1 MGFFGGGGGG
11 TTPVNMVGAST
22 GTAGTA
28 GYVPAPAAGEEHKLL
43 RGDATFQA
51 VPWGQ
56 KLVSSSTSDLAL
68 TGTVA
73 NVIGLYGLSSLTSIG
88 NAQYYHNRQYFV
100 PVFIPQTLTSWSLNV
115 TIGANPAVQITCKIG
130 VYDRSTSTNLPNNRI
145 SVSSA
150 ITVATTDTGVTKT
163 VAFTDTLNTG
173 LYYLSICGGTA
184 ATILPLQANTSTIPL
199 PFLGIQLRTGSAPNG
214 LYRAISGYGTDD
226 FPSTMG
232 TTNYSALNG
241 DFWARMWIS
250 Y

>member
-28 GYVPAPAAGEEHKLL
+28 GYVPAPAAGEEHKVL
-43 RGDATFQA
+43 RGDATFQG

-73 NVIGLYGLSSLTSIG
+73 NVIGLYGLSTLTSTG
-88 NAQYYHNRQYFV
+88 NQSFAYSRQYFT
-100 PVFIPQTLTSWSLNV
+100 PVFIPQTLTSWNLNV
-115 TIGANPAVQITCKIG
+115 TIGANPTAQITCKIG

-173 LYYLSICGGTA
+173 LYYLSICGGTL
-184 ATILPLQANTSTIPL
+184 TTVLPLQANSSTIPL
-199 PFLGIQLRTGSAPNG
+199 PFLGIQLRTGSAPVC
-214 LYRAISGYGTDD
+214 LYRTITGYGTDD

-232 TTNYSALNG
+232 TTSWIGNNG
-241 DFWARMWIS
+241 DFFPRMWIS

>member
-1 MGFFGGGGGG
+1 MSGFFGGGGTAYSNFTGSS
-11 TTPVNMVGAST
+11 ST
-22 GTAGTA
+22 VTGSSGL
-28 GYVPAPAAGEEHKLL
+28 VPAPAAGEEHKLL

-73 NVIGLYGLSSLTSIG
+73 NVIGLYGLSTLTSTG
-88 NAQYYHNRQYFV
+88 NQNFAYTRQYFT

-115 TIGANPAVQITCKIG
+115 AIGANPTIQIACKIG

-173 LYYLSICGGTA
+173 LYYLSICGGTL
-184 ATILPLQANTSTIPL
+184 TTVLPLQANSSTIPL
-199 PFLGIQLRTGSAPNG
+199 PFLGIQLRTGSAPVC
-214 LYRAISGYGTDD
+214 LYKTITGYGIDD

-232 TTNYSALNG
+232 TTSWIGNNG
-241 DFWARMWIS
+241 DFFPRMWIS

>member
-1 MGFFGGGGGG
+1 MSGFFGGGGTAYSNFTGSS
-11 TTPVNMVGAST
+11 ST
-22 GTAGTA
+22 VTGSSGL
-28 GYVPAPAAGEEHKLL
+28 VPAPAAGEEHKLL

-73 NVIGLYGLSSLTSIG
+73 NVIGLYGLSTLTSTG
-88 NAQYYHNRQYFV
+88 NASFNYNRQYFA

-115 TIGANPAVQITCKIG
+115 TIGANPTSQITCKIG

-150 ITVATTDTGVTKT
+150 ITVATTDTGATKT

-173 LYYLSICGGTA
+173 LYYLSICGGTLS
-184 ATILPLQANTSTIPL
+184 TTLPLQANSSVIPL
-199 PFLGIQLRTGSAPNG
+199 AFLGIQLRTGSAPVC
-214 LYRAISGYGTDD
+214 LYRTITGYGTDD

-232 TTNYSALNG
+232 TTSWIGNNG
-241 DFWARMWIS
+241 DFFPRMWIS

>member
-1 MGFFGGGGGG
+1 MSGFFGGGGTAYSNFTGSS
-11 TTPVNMVGAST
+11 ST
-22 GTAGTA
+22 VTGSSGL
-28 GYVPAPAAGEEHKLL
+28 VPTPAAGEEHKLL

-73 NVIGLYGLSSLTSIG
+73 NVIGLYGLSTLTSTG
-88 NAQYYHNRQYFV
+88 NQNFSYSRQYFT

-115 TIGANPAVQITCKIG
+115 AIGANPTSQITCKIG

-150 ITVATTDTGVTKT
+150 ITIATTDTGVTKT

-173 LYYLSICGGTA
+173 LYYLSICGGTLS
-184 ATILPLQANTSTIPL
+184 TVLPLQANSSVIPL
-199 PFLGIQLRTGSAPNG
+199 AFLGIQLRTGSAPVC
-214 LYRAISGYGTDD
+214 LYRTITGYGTDD

-232 TTNYSALNG
+232 TTSWIGNNG
-241 DFWARMWIS
+241 DFFPRMWIS